1 MMFVHKDPVSGVP
14 AVQMENVFIKKDI
27 GTMIENVKKNVP
39 AQAGEHM
46 YEGKITTK
54 EEKRL
59 STVRWFMDP
68 GFEQVLRSAIDIAN
82 YTAGWKYDIVKP
94 EMLQFTEYEPG
105 GHYNWHT
112 DGQCDHPSARVWAE
126 QDKPQN
132 LRETKDPLLLG
143 TVRKISASVILNE
156 DYEGGEMQFRAI
168 DDHGDLQTTSI
179 KPKTGSVLVF
189 PSCVHHRVA
198 PVTKGTR
205 YSVVA
210 WYGGPP
216 FK

>member
-1 MMFVHKDPVSGVP
+1 MMFVHKDPRSGVP
-14 AVQMENVFIKKDI
+14 AVHLENVFEKDL

-39 AQAGEHM
+39 AQSGEHM
-46 YEGKITTK
+46 YDGKITSK
-54 EEKRL
+54 KEKRI

-68 GFEQVLRSAIDIAN
+68 GFEQILRNAIDIAN
-82 YTAGWKYDIVKP
+82 YIAGWKYDIVKP
-94 EMLQFTEYEPG
+94 EMLQFTEYEPE
-105 GHYNWHT
+105 GHYDWHT
-112 DGQCDHPSARVWAE
+112 DGQCDHPSARGWAE
-126 QDKPQN
+126 NDKPEN
-132 LRETKDPLLLG
+132 LRETKDPSLLG

-156 DYEGGEMQFRAI
+156 DYEGGEMQFREI
-168 DDHGDLQTTSI
+168 DCHGDLKTTSI

-189 PSCVHHRVA
+189 PSFVYHRVA

>member
-1 MMFVHKDPVSGVP
+1 MFVHKDPASGAP
-14 AVQMENVFIKKDI
+14 AVHLEDVFIKENM

-46 YEGKITTK
+46 YDGKLTSK
-54 EEKRL
+54 KEKRV

-68 GFEQVLRSAIDIAN
+68 NFEQILRDAINIAN
-82 YTAGWKYDIVKP
+82 YIGGWKYDIVKP
-94 EMLQFTEYEPG
+94 EMLQFTEYEPE

-112 DGQCDHPSARVWAE
+112 DGQCDHFSARGWAV

-132 LRETKDPLLLG
+132 LRETKDPSLLG

-156 DYEGGEMQFRAI
+156 DYEGGEMQFREI
-168 DDHGDLQTTSI
+168 DDHGDLKTTSI